1 LHHLLTPS
9 ATAIF
14 NVNSDADFLREALQV
29 FRYQAV
35 NNPLYNRYLK
45 MLGVAIDEVEEL
57 QHIPFLPIEFFKSHQ
72 LITGNGTAEEIFT
85 SSGTSGMVQS
95 KHYVTDVKLYEKS
108 YRKTF
113 ELFYGNISDYCI
125 LALLPSYLERDGSS
139 LIYMADDLIKHSTHP
154 DSGFYLNNYEEL
166 LIKLEQLE
174 QKKQKTIL
182 LGVTYSL
189 LDMAELYTA
198 GKNKK
203 GFQYTIIMETGG
215 MKGKGREMI
224 REELHQVLCS
234 SFGVKAIHSEYGM
247 TELLSQAYSKGEGKF
262 NCPPWM
268 RILIRDTTDPF
279 TFLSTQ
285 QTGGINIID
294 LANIHSCAFIA
305 SQDLGK
311 ITADGSFEILGRFD
325 ASDVRGCNL
334 LI

>member
-1 LHHLLTPS
+1 LTPS
-9 ATAIF
+9 ATSIF
-14 NVNSDADFLREALQV
+14 NVNSDTAFLQEALQV
-29 FRYQAV
+29 FRYQAAS
-35 NNPLYNRYLK
+35 NPLYNQYLK
-45 MLGVAIDEVEEL
+45 MLGVAIDKVTEL

-72 LITGNGTAEEIFT
+72 LITGSGTVEEIFT

-108 YRKTF
+108 YRNAF

-139 LIYMADDLIKHSTHP
+139 LIYMADDLIKQSTHP
-154 DSGFYLNNYEEL
+154 ESGFYLNNYEEL
-166 LIKLEQLE
+166 LVKLEQLE

-189 LDMAELYTA
+189 LDIAELYTVK
-198 GKNKK
+198 KNRKDL
-203 GFQYTIIMETGG
+203 QHTIIMETGG
-215 MKGKGREMI
+215 MKGKRKEMI
-224 REELHQVLCS
+224 REELHRVLCNN
-234 SFGVKAIHSEYGM
+234 FGVKTIHSEYGM

-294 LANIHSCAFIA
+294 LANVHSCSFIA

-334 LI
+334 LIS

>member
-1 LHHLLTPS
+1 LTPS
-9 ATAIF
+9 ATSIF
-14 NVNSDADFLREALQV
+14 NVNSDAAFLQEALQV
-29 FRYQAV
+29 FRYQATS
-35 NNPLYNRYLK
+35 NPLYNQYLK
-45 MLGVAIDEVEEL
+45 MLGVAIDKVTEL
-57 QHIPFLPIEFFKSHQ
+57 QHIPFLPIEFFKSQQ
-72 LITGNGTAEEIFT
+72 LITGSGTVEEIFT

-108 YRKTF
+108 YRNAF

-139 LIYMADDLIKHSTHP
+139 LIYMAADLIKQSTHS

-166 LIKLEQLE
+166 LVKLEQLE

-189 LDMAELYTA
+189 LDIAELYTIQENR
-198 GKNKK
+198 KDL
-203 GFQYTIIMETGG
+203 QHTIIMETGG
-215 MKGKGREMI
+215 MKGKRREMI
-224 REELHQVLCS
+224 REELHRVLCS

-279 TFLSTQ
+279 SFLSTQ

-294 LANIHSCAFIA
+294 LANVHSCSFIA

-334 LI
+334 LIS

>member
-1 LHHLLTPS
+1 LTPS
-9 ATAIF
+9 ATSIF
-14 NVNSDADFLREALQV
+14 NVNSDTVFLQEALQV
-29 FRYQAV
+29 FRYQAA
-35 NNPLYNRYLK
+35 NNPLYNRYLTT
-45 MLGVAIDEVEEL
+45 LGVVRDKVTEL

-72 LITGNGTAEEIFT
+72 LITGNGTVEEVFT

-108 YRKTF
+108 YRKAF

-139 LIYMADDLIKHSTHP
+139 LIYMADDLIKQSTHP

-166 LIKLEQLE
+166 LVKLEQLE

-189 LDMAELYTA
+189 LDIAELYSIR
-198 GKNKK
+198 KNKK
-203 GFQYTIIMETGG
+203 GLQHTIIMETGG
-215 MKGKGREMI
+215 MKGKRKEMI

-234 SFGVKAIHSEYGM
+234 SFGVKTIHSEYGM

-268 RILIRDTTDPF
+268 RILIRDATDPF

-294 LANIHSCAFIA
+294 LANVHSCAFIA

-311 ITADGSFEILGRFD
+311 LTTDGSFEILGRFD

-334 LI
+334 LIL